1 MATNG
6 ADVIAYKDNVKYV
19 IQVKFYSNPVGNKAV
34 QEVVASIGMYKA
46 DKGMVVTN
54 STFTSSAVEL
64 ANVNN
69 VELVDGNK
77 IEELKKEI
85 VNNINRNNTNKSEL
99 ELYIDDI
106 FERANI
112 MIQDIDKS
120 DEQAFRKMLAS
131 FGLAYA
137 VTEGED
143 FYNVEKIQKFMSG
156 FFKYGEIEINEEQ
169 LDLKENKEEI
179 ETLVKAGICSVYINN
194 NIMQPILEDNFLDDN
209 KKMEIINNKI
219 NEYINNDFDKMER
232 ASKVFALKI
241 FYKFSFDFEDNEEV
255 NNDEEFYLENTFD
268 NNILDSYDDIDYDDD
283 DDNDYDD
290 DFNY

>member
-283 DDNDYDD
+283 NDYDD